1 MRKPFMLS
9 LSKYERTVSHFRR
22 GLRLLLS
29 SLPFPWHTKKSGR
42 QGESFE
48 EEAAG
53 VDLPQC
59 HKCGPGVL
67 VPLSDFGPRGAAL
80 EYKVWACINPTCG
93 FTIRIDKGVVIY
105 GRKVS
110 DSRQRI
116 DEP

>member
-1 MRKPFMLS
+1 M
-9 LSKYERTVSHFRR
+9 VSRFQRA
-22 GLRLLLS
+22 LRLLLS
-29 SLPFPWHTKKSGR
+29 SLPFPWHTRKSGR

-80 EYKVWACINPTCG
+80 EYKVWACINPACG

>member
-1 MRKPFMLS
+1 M
-9 LSKYERTVSHFRR
+9 VSRFQRA
-22 GLRLLLS
+22 LRLLLF
-29 SLPFPWHTKKSGR
+29 SLPFPWHTRKSGR
-42 QGESFE
+42 QCESFE

-59 HKCGPGVL
+59 QKCGHGVL
-67 VPLSDFGPRGAAL
+67 VPLSDFGPRGASL
-80 EYKVWACINPTCG
+80 EYKVWTCINPTCG

-105 GRKVS
+105 GRKVG